1 MPSSDSI
8 SSLSLSSAGDMIFSS
23 PLGDTTGLFTSSSFL
38 SWLPTSDFRAMPNIL
53 KGSRR
58 KGSAG
63 DVKKSALALVTT
75 GPAAGVVFFSD
86 GAEALVTE
94 VLVSVFGMV
103 GSVVSTSV
111 SESSVS
117 YSESANKVKNHGYTL
132 FFFSPFC
139 QEGDQFSEILVCFF
153 GG

>member
-8 SSLSLSSAGDMIFSS
+8 SSLSLSPAGDIIFSS
-23 PLGDTTGLFTSSSFL
+23 PLWDTTGLFTSSSFL

-58 KGSAG
+58 NGSAG

-75 GPAAGVVFFSD
+75 GPAGVVFFSD
-86 GAEALVTE
+86 GAEALVNE

-117 YSESANKVKNHGYTL
+117 YSESAMEVKNQWYTL
-132 FFFSPFC
+132 FFSPFC